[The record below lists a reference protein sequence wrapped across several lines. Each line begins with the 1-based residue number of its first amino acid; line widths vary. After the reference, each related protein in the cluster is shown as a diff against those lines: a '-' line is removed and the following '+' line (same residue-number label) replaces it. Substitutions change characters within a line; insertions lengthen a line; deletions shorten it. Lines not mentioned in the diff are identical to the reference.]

1 MSVRLGKA
9 RRRTLARLV
18 LAGLGVSAGFAAATM
33 MVRADGG
40 PPREAPS
47 VPPQLPPSTPASVR
61 NVGGIRGISLIDF
74 LDTAAIEGP
83 AAEVSV
89 KRFHAVHWR
98 SMRAPWNHL
107 TSNAKKRVELVAL
120 TTSATERAAPEAAAG
135 GWHPDLQTWNMA
147 EGSFDARE
155 AILLPPPSTM
165 RVTVR
170 VPAGAWLEFAPAVL
184 GLRTG
189 SVTFDVSVRRKGQ
202 EAEPLGTVKI
212 AAGSPPRWHETKL
225 SLAPYADQ
233 EVELAF
239 RTKTSFVGDPPTAL
253 WGTPT
258 VYAPAP
264 TTSTVP
270 FNVLWIVVDA
280 LRPDAMA
287 AFHTPRRDERTT
299 KAEVAPLEA
308 ILPAMPTVV
317 PHLDA
322 LAARGVAFADATS
335 AASWTRPGTLA
346 MLTGMRS
353 GELGLDSTS
362 WILPDASVGRFYAT
376 APPLIALS
384 MRAAGVRT
392 KAIVNNYFLTGYARA
407 GLDTGFAAMVDHR
420 DETRDTERIVRD
432 ARTFLDRHGD
442 SRFFLFLNFN
452 SPHHPY
458 EPGPTHSRKVPK
470 PPLGPKHR
478 EVRAYLGEIAKDDE
492 AIGEVMR
499 KLDELSLRDRTLVVV
514 TADHGETL
522 SAAHDLMVPD
532 LDQGTKPM
540 RFHHANAM
548 FEETA
553 RIPVLL
559 SLPGTLPEGLV
570 VDSPVQNT
578 DIVPTIL
585 ALEGL
590 PGDPRQ
596 SGRSLLP
603 LTKGAPPEPHRPV
616 VTEGRAARAIR
627 VGKWRYV
634 ERDAAAQH
642 VTSQTDPSKKKK
654 EELYDL
660 ERDPGERRDL
670 AHEEPEQAAKM
681 REALAKALEKSI
693 APDARK
699 SAALAGSRHITKEE
713 PHPSR
718 LHLRFA
724 GAGKSRRFTVSIESP
739 PPEKNAPVPSWK
751 VEPIGLDPEAVV
763 VTERSLTAAITTPR
777 SGAPIGFDLL
787 VDPPATPLVFRFT
800 LDDKPIEASSALVF
814 AGPWGLAAP
823 SLVGG
828 IRTADDRLLAT
839 SETTPYI
846 DPLRDLGVFL
856 TRDPA
861 GDLAESVRPT
871 SDAALKEVGALLE
884 AWGYANK
891 SAAQASP

>member
-1 MSVRLGKA
+1 MKRLRSM
-9 RRRTLARLV
+9 RRLARVLLAGGSLTLGGVAAFGVWRTAHVAQTPAPAPV
-18 LAGLGVSAGFAAATM
+18 LASVGLNE
-33 MVRADGG
+33 RD
-40 PPREAPS
+40 RKD
-47 VPPQLPPSTPASVR
+47 
-61 NVGGIRGISLIDF
+61 GGIRAISLIDF
-74 LDTAAIEGP
+74 LDTAVIEGP
-83 AAEVSV
+83 SAEVSV

-107 TSNAKKRVELVAL
+107 TSSAKKRVEFVAL
-120 TTSATERAAPEAAAG
+120 TTSATERTAPEAAAG

-155 AILLPPPSTM
+155 AIVLPPPSTM
-165 RVTVR
+165 RLTVR
-170 VPAGAWLEFAPAVL
+170 VPRGAWLECSPAVL

-189 SVTFDVSVRRKGQ
+189 SVTFEVFAARKGK
-202 EAEPLGTVKI
+202 EPDQIASVKI
-212 AAGSPPRWHETKL
+212 SAGAPPRWHETRVAL
-225 SLAPYADQ
+225 EAYADQ
-233 EVELAF
+233 EIELAF

-264 TTSTVP
+264 AAATVP
-270 FNVLWIVVDA
+270 FNVVWIVVDA

-287 AFHTPRRDERTT
+287 SFHTPRRDARTE
-299 KAEVAPLEA
+299 KAELSPLEA
-308 ILPAMPTVV
+308 VLPAMPSVV
-317 PHLDA
+317 PNLDA
-322 LAARGVAFADATS
+322 LAARGVAFVDATS

-376 APPLIALS
+376 APPLIALA
-384 MRAAGVRT
+384 MRGAGVRT

-432 ARTFLDRHGD
+432 ARAFLTNHGD

-458 EPGPTHSRKVPK
+458 EPGLVHARQVPK
-470 PPLGPKHR
+470 PPTGPKHK

-492 AIGEVMR
+492 AIGAVAAE
-499 KLDELSLRDRTLVVV
+499 LDRLSLREKTLVVV

-553 RIPVLL
+553 RIPLL
-559 SLPGTLPEGLV
+559 VSLPGTLPEGLV

-585 ALEGL
+585 ALEGM
-590 PGDPRQ
+590 PNDPRQ

-603 LTKGAPPEPHRPV
+603 LTKGAAPEPDRPI

-642 VTSQTDPSKKKK
+642 VTSPKDPSTKKK

-660 ERDPGERRDL
+660 DADPGERRDRAREL
-670 AHEEPEQAAKM
+670 PDVTAQM
-681 REALAKALEKSI
+681 REALAKALEKSV

-699 SAALAGSRHITKEE
+699 SAALAGSRHTTKEE

-724 GAGKSRRFTVSIESP
+724 GGGKSRRFTVSIELP
-739 PPEKNAPVPSWK
+739 APEKNAPLATWRT
-751 VEPIGLDPEAVV
+751 EPWGLDPQAIQQTDRQITV
-763 VTERSLTAAITTPR
+763 SLTTPR
-777 SGAPIGFDLL
+777 AGATTVGFDLL
-787 VDPPATPLVFRFT
+787 VDPPATPLSWAFT
-800 LDDKPIEASSALVF
+800 LDDEPFASTSGWLF

-823 SLVGG
+823 SLLGG
-828 IRTADDRLLAT
+828 LRTADERLQVT
-839 SETTPYI
+839 SETAPYI
-846 DPLRDLGVFL
+846 DPQRDLGVFL

-891 SAAQASP
+891 AAVEPAP

>member
-1 MSVRLGKA
+1 
-9 RRRTLARLV
+9 
-18 LAGLGVSAGFAAATM
+18 
-33 MVRADGG
+33 
-40 PPREAPS
+40 
-47 VPPQLPPSTPASVR
+47 
-61 NVGGIRGISLIDF
+61 LIDF
-74 LDTAAIEGP
+74 LDTAVIEGP
-83 AAEVSV
+83 SADVSL

-107 TSNAKKRVELVAL
+107 TSNAKKRVEFVAL
-120 TTSATERAAPEAAAG
+120 TTSATERTAPEAAAG

-155 AILLPPPSTM
+155 AVVLPPPSTL

-170 VPAGAWLEFAPAVL
+170 VPRGAWLECAPAVL

-189 SVTFDVSVRRKGQ
+189 SVTFTVAARRKGQ
-202 EAEPLGTVKI
+202 EPADIASVKI
-212 AAGSPPRWHETKL
+212 AAGAPPRWQETRV
-225 SLAPYADQ
+225 SLEAYADQ
-233 EVELAF
+233 EIELAF

-264 TTSTVP
+264 TTATVP
-270 FNVLWIVVDA
+270 YNVLWIVVDA

-287 AFHTPRRDERTT
+287 AFHTARRDARTAQ
-299 KAEVAPLEA
+299 AELPPLEA
-308 ILPAMPTVV
+308 VLPAMPTVV
-317 PHLDA
+317 PNLDA
-322 LAARGVAFADATS
+322 LAARGVAFVDATS

-362 WILPDASVGRFYAT
+362 WILPDASVGRFYST
-376 APPLIALS
+376 APPLIALA
-384 MRAAGVRT
+384 MRGAGVRT

-432 ARTFLDRHGD
+432 ARAFLDHHGD

-458 EPGPTHSRKVPK
+458 EPGPPNSRKVPK
-470 PPLGPKHR
+470 PPLGPKHK

-492 AIGEVMR
+492 AIGQVVA
-499 KLDELSLRDRTLVVV
+499 KLEALSLREKTLVVV

-603 LTKGAPPEPHRPV
+603 LTRGEAPDPERPV

-634 ERDAAAQH
+634 ERDPAAQH
-642 VTSQTDPSKKKK
+642 VTSQKDPSQKKK

-660 ERDPGERRDL
+660 EVDPGERHDRAKEL
-670 AHEEPEQAAKM
+670 PEVAARL
-681 REALAKALEKSI
+681 REALAKALEKSV

-713 PHPSR
+713 PHPAR
-718 LHLRFA
+718 LHVRFA
-724 GAGKSRRFTVSIESP
+724 GRGQSRRFTVSIELP
-739 PPEKNAPVPSWK
+739 APEKNAPLATWR
-751 VEPIGLDPEAVV
+751 VEPHGLDPEAIHQQERQLSVV
-763 VTERSLTAAITTPR
+763 LTTPR
-777 SGAPIGFDLL
+777 AATSSLGFDLL
-787 VDPPATPLVFRFT
+787 VDPPATPLTWSFT
-800 LDDKPIEASSALVF
+800 LDDKPFEPASGLLF
-814 AGPWGLAAP
+814 AGPWGLSAP
-823 SLVGG
+823 SLIAGL
-828 IRTADDRLLAT
+828 RTADDRLLVTA
-839 SETTPYI
+839 ETAPYV

-891 SAAQASP
+891 SAAQAAP